1 MTPFQQQ
8 ANASPS
14 IALERG
20 AYRMRAPS
28 TRTRSSQE
36 TTTRPPPPTSIRQ
49 GHMHANVNVVLLLG
63 LVAFACIIC
72 FGTAYYLFSTSHR
85 TTF

>member
-1 MTPFQQQ
+1 MAPFQQQ

-20 AYRMRAPS
+20 AYRMRAPI
-28 TRTRSSQE
+28 TRTRSSEE

-49 GHMHANVNVVLLLG
+49 DHANINIVLLLG
-63 LVAFACIIC
+63 SLAFACIFC